1 MLVEEIEEAEKG
13 AERIL
18 ARARVKA
25 SERIQLAK
33 MRSYD
38 HLVEEAEK
46 KAKERLEKAEA
57 EAKSEAKHIILS
69 SKKRFSFHT
78 GTRAKLAQ
86 ELAEKVVKISSV
98 L

>member
-1 MLVEEIEEAEKG
+1 MLIEEIEGAEKG

-18 ARARVKA
+18 VRARIKA

-33 MRSYD
+33 MRSYE

-57 EAKSEAKHIILS
+57 EAKSEAKHITLS
-69 SKKRFSFHT
+69 SKKRFSFHA
-78 GTRAKLAQ
+78 GARAKLAR

-98 L
+98 V